1 MSIASMPTIAP
12 TEQATVLHG
21 VTWDDYVRFRD
32 DPENDGSRMTYSDGV
47 LEIMTLSLSFFHE
60 SISLLI
66 HDFVTAWKIHHNIDI
81 AP

>member
-47 LEIMTLSLSFFHE
+47 LEIMTLSFFHE